1 MPTAITITRMT
12 MPIREPLVDR
22 FGRVHTYLRVSVTDR
37 CNLRCVYCMPS
48 EGFEHVERDE
58 ILTYEEILRVVR
70 LMAEIGIHKVRV
82 TGGEPLVRKG
92 LANLIA
98 GIVATPGIETVA
110 MTTNAVLLAEQA
122 ESLKRAGLS
131 HLNISLDTLR
141 ADRFEAISRRA
152 NLREALAGIEA
163 AIRSGFDPIKLN
175 MVVMGGVND
184 DELLDFVELARHRPI
199 QVRFLEFM
207 PFKSNGWDQGTLVS
221 YAEMRR
227 RIEEQYDLIPLFIP
241 DGPADV
247 TKEFAI
253 PGFEGTIGFITSM
266 TEDFCKDCNRI
277 RLLADGSLKS
287 CLFHPPEENLRA
299 ALRRGT
305 SDDEVEG
312 LIRRCVSAKLE
323 KHEELEELIRLE
335 NNPMIAIGG

>member
-1 MPTAITITRMT
+1 MPTTITALRINMAT
-12 MPIREPLVDR
+12 HKPLVDR
-22 FGRVHTYLRVSVTDR
+22 FGRCHTYLRVSVTDR

-70 LMAEIGIHKVRV
+70 LMAEMGINKVRI

-92 LANLIA
+92 LAGLIR
-98 GIVATPGIETVA
+98 GMVALPGIETVA
-110 MTTNAVLLAEQA
+110 LTTNAVLLAEQA

-141 ADRFEAISRRA
+141 PDRFEAISRRA
-152 NLREALAGIEA
+152 NLREALAGIET
-163 AIRSGFDPIKLN
+163 AIQFGFDPIKLN
-175 MVVMGGVND
+175 MVVMGGVNE
-184 DELLDFVELARHRPI
+184 DELLDFVELARRRPI

-207 PFKSNGWDQGTLVS
+207 PFKSNGWDQGTLVP

-227 RIEEQYDLIPLFIP
+227 RIEEQYDLVPLFLP
-241 DGPADV
+241 GGPADV
-247 TKEFAI
+247 TKEFGI

-266 TEDFCKDCNRI
+266 TEDFCEGCNRI

-299 ALRRGT
+299 ALRRGV
-305 SDDEVEG
+305 SDDEIEG
-312 LIRRCVSAKLE
+312 IIRRCVSAKLE
-323 KHEELEELIRLE
+323 KHEDLEELIRLE